1 MKYSAILYP
10 YEALNHGQGSCFRLH
25 AKHAAM
31 CSAIYTLNVSIL
43 VVLIYTWRV
52 STNIKKADEFQDVY
66 YGVQIAY
73 IAIIGTQVFMIILS
87 IVLLMG
93 VLKIGMIV
101 IGWF

>member
-66 YGVQIAY
+66 YETTRDAQPGKVAGQRSND
-73 IAIIGTQVFMIILS
+73 V
-87 IVLLMG
+87 LMG
-93 VLKIGMIV
+93 LSANRIPSTKL
-101 IGWF
+101 